1 MRTEGKTRGWGRW
14 GAILFVAA
22 IALGPIVLLALW
34 SLAHS
39 WFWPDLLPREW
50 SLRSWRYVFSPSAEI
65 FGSLGV
71 SLGIA
76 LAVTGMA
83 LFVGLPAARVMALH
97 DFPGKRWLLF
107 MLLLPVLAPP
117 LASTMGMH
125 ALFLRYGLADTAMGV
140 VLAHLVP
147 CVPYTI
153 LVLTGSFS
161 RLDTDL
167 EAQARSLGATRFQTW
182 RHVTLPL
189 ILPGVAVAG
198 AFAFLISWSQYLST
212 LIIGGGRVLTL
223 PLSLVAFQRSG
234 DESLSA
240 ALSLVFLAP
249 AVAVFL
255 LVGRI
260 MVEGP
265 ALQER
270 RRFQQD

>member
-1 MRTEGKTRGWGRW
+1 MDAKRSKRLWRQ
-14 GAILFVAA
+14 GAALGMVVAV
-22 IALGPIVLLALW
+22 ALGPIGLLLLW
-34 SLAHS
+34 SFAHS

-50 SLRSWRYVFSPSAEI
+50 SARSWRYVFSPSA
-65 FGSLGV
+65 GTLDSLGV
-71 SLGIA
+71 SAAIA
-76 LAVTGMA
+76 LVVTG
-83 LFVGLPAARVMALH
+83 LGLLVGWPAARVMALH
-97 DFPGKRWLLF
+97 EFWGKRLLLF

-182 RHVTLPL
+182 RHVTLPS

-198 AFAFLISWSQYLST
+198 SFAFLISWSQYLST
-212 LIIGGGRVLTL
+212 LIIGGGQVMTL

-249 AVAVFL
+249 AVVVFL
-255 LVGRI
+255 IVGRMLI
-260 MVEGP
+260 ETQRGTM
-265 ALQER
+265 AATK
-270 RRFQQD
+270 